1 MHELSVCQAL
11 IDEVAKIATSCEART
26 VGRITIEVG
35 QLSGVEPELLARA
48 FEIAR
53 VGTCAAEAELSIAV
67 PEIVV
72 HCNDCGTSSSA
83 QPNRLLCASC
93 GGYRTR
99 VLEGDGL
106 RLRAV
111 ELDVPEAPPAPLH

>member
-11 IDEVAKIATSCEART
+11 IDEVARIVMSREARA
-26 VGRITIEVG
+26 VGRITLEVG
-35 QLSGVEPELLARA
+35 PLSGVEPELLARA

-53 VGTCAAEAELSIAV
+53 VGTCAADAELAIAV
-67 PEIVV
+67 PEIKVQ
-72 HCNDCGTSSSA
+72 CSDCGASSRVE
-83 QPNRLLCASC
+83 PNRLLCATC

-99 VLEGDGL
+99 VLEGDEL

-111 ELDVPEAPPAPLH
+111 ELDVPEEPAPIH

>member
-11 IDEVAKIATSCEART
+11 IDEVARIATSRRART
-26 VGRITIEVG
+26 VERITIEVG
-35 QLSGVEPELLARA
+35 RLSGVEPGLLARA
-48 FEIAR
+48 FEVAR
-53 VGTCAAEAELSIAV
+53 LGTCAAQAELSIAV

-72 HCNDCGTSSSA
+72 HCNDCGASSSA

-111 ELDVPEAPPAPLH
+111 ELDVPEAHTALH

>member
-1 MHELSVCQAL
+1 MHELSICQAL
-11 IDEVAKIATSCEART
+11 LDEVARIATSCEART

-35 QLSGVEPELLARA
+35 QLSGVEPEQLARA

-53 VGTCAAEAELSIAV
+53 MGTCAAQAELSIAV
-67 PEIVV
+67 PGIVV
-72 HCNDCGTSSSA
+72 HCDDCGTSSSA

-111 ELDVPEAPPAPLH
+111 ELDVPEAHAALH